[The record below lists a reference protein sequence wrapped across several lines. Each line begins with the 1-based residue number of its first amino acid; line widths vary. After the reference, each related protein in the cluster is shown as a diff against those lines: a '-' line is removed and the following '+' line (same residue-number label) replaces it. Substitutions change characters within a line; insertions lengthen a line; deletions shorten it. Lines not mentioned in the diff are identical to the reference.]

1 VLNPAH
7 ANGFLTAEMAAK
19 FDDDPRRVQ
28 LTLEA
33 GEVVLMHNWTIHGSG
48 VNVTD
53 SPRRAFSVCLMD
65 AATMSRRYNR
75 QAARCVL
82 FDARE

>member
-1 VLNPAH
+1 
-7 ANGFLTAEMAAK
+7 MAAK